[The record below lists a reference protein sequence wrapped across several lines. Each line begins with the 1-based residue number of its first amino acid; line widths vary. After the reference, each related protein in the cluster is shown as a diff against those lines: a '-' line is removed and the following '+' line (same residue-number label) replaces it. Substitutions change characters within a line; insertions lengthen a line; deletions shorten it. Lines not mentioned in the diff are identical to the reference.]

1 MRVWV
6 LVQAWQFTSFSR
18 KPRLRMLRGTPSPH
32 GINISGWSF
41 LSENPAF
48 LAILGSLG
56 GKKRHFIFSGTF
68 VRCVGSQLK
77 LMNFSCQK
85 ELGSKFGHVL
95 PKCVNEVNL

>member
-1 MRVWV
+1 MFW
-6 LVQAWQFTSFSR
+6 
-18 KPRLRMLRGTPSPH
+18 GTLPPH
-32 GINISGWSF
+32 SININGSPF

-48 LAILGSLG
+48 LAILWCLG
-56 GKKRHFIFSGTF
+56 GEKRRFNFFSGTF